1 VHWMWTWFDPEGP
14 RSAAEVAASFVDT
27 FLGGVLTDPG
37 AARALGDPDGTVA
50 RVVAEAVAAGRAPSL
65 DGDLGHTAG

>member
-1 VHWMWTWFDPEGP
+1 MWTWFDPDGP

-37 AARALGDPDGTVA
+37 VAGALGHPDGEVA
-50 RVVAEAVAAGRAPSL
+50 RVVAEAVRAAQAPTL
-65 DGDLGHTAG
+65 DGDMGHTPG